1 MNSESR
7 NITEMPYAQWL
18 ERALRDISDLD
29 IRSIA
34 FVGVLESGDVYT
46 SYYNAQMTDK
56 LVLAGI
62 INQDAMMD
70 TLEANGVIEYVEDDE
85 EEEDVEEKE

>member
-1 MNSESR
+1 MSAGNK
-7 NITEMPYAQWL
+7 NITDMPYAQWL
-18 ERALRDISDLD
+18 EQTLRDISDLD
-29 IRSIA
+29 VRSIA
-34 FVGVLESGDVYT
+34 FSGVLESGDVYT
-46 SYYNAQMTDK
+46 AYYNAQMTDK

-70 TLEANGVIEYVEDDE
+70 TLEANGVIEYEEDDE

>member
-1 MNSESR
+1 MSTGNK
-7 NITEMPYAQWL
+7 NITDMPYAQWL
-18 ERALRDISDLD
+18 EQTLRDISDLD

-34 FVGVLESGDVYT
+34 FSGVLESGDVYT
-46 SYYNAQMTDK
+46 AYYNAHMTDK

-70 TLEANGVIEYVEDDE
+70 TLEANGIIEYEEDE
-85 EEEDVEEKE
+85 EEEDVEEEE